1 VQQIK
6 VPNMITTSPETKRT
20 APLYS
25 LADLHRRRNSL
36 ARRRDQSS
44 NGKSV
49 RQETVTK
56 NCHSKA
62 SAEQIES
69 TVPLEAL
76 AQMDAVFK
84 VALRLNKDRSPDAVH
99 IARGLLHALLRLA
112 CCKAQNKPKANPE
125 PAVVPLK
132 LFSAG
137 VMDKPTLQ
145 RFRKT
150 VDAGKTR
157 EVLTCCRELFAWI
170 SAAPDAKIESEVS
183 Q

>member
-1 VQQIK
+1 
-6 VPNMITTSPETKRT
+6 MITTSPETKRT

-36 ARRRDQSS
+36 TRQRDRSTPAKNVRR
-44 NGKSV
+44 G
-49 RQETVTK
+49 
-56 NCHSKA
+56 
-62 SAEQIES
+62 EQIES
-69 TVPLEAL
+69 TVSLEAL

-84 VALRLNKDRSPDAVH
+84 VALRLDKDRSPDAVH

-112 CCKAQNKPKANPE
+112 CCKAQKKPKANPE

-137 VMDKPTLQ
+137 VIDKPALQ

-150 VDAGKTR
+150 IEAGSAR
-157 EVLTCCRELFAWI
+157 DVLACCRELFAWL
-170 SAAPDAKIESEVS
+170 SGDAGAKIEKRVK

>member
-1 VQQIK
+1 
-6 VPNMITTSPETKRT
+6 MITTSPKTRQT

-25 LADLHRRRNSL
+25 LADLHRRRTSL
-36 ARRRDQSS
+36 ARQRDQSPPAE
-44 NGKSV
+44 NV
-49 RQETVTK
+49 R
-56 NCHSKA
+56 NC
-62 SAEQIES
+62 EQTES

-76 AQMDAVFK
+76 AQMDTVFT
-84 VALRLNKDRSPDAVH
+84 VALRLNQDRSPDAVH

-137 VMDKPTLQ
+137 VMDKPALQ

-150 VDAGKTR
+150 IEAGSAR
-157 EVLTCCRELFAWI
+157 EVLACCRELFAWL
-170 SAAPDAKIESEVS
+170 SADPDAKIESEVK